1 MACAQGFDAQLAI
14 NGQAMEFISIRDL
27 TVRELVDNGDLA
39 IRGVLDHAKERVTL
53 GRLQIGFEVTMNP
66 SPAEL
71 DVLFPLAG
79 FSESPTDT
87 FTIGDSY
94 TTFTSI
100 IDRVTKV
107 HTYTSC
113 KIGRMIFS
121 GQRGTQPIRLTMQIL
136 GTGFSEG
143 NSGSFS
149 ATAIDTD
156 IAYAF
161 HEGTLTARSASTA
174 FDRFQL
180 TIDPHLQV
188 QWNNSSTPT
197 EICPTNRTITLA
209 VSTPYTSSESTLFT
223 TPLSAAAG
231 AAGTLAWSR
240 SGQSTSFAFA
250 NLKEIARPPS
260 IPGKTEIRLPV
271 LWRAYK
277 SGSTAALI
285 VTHDA
290 TA

>member
-1 MACAQGFDAQLAI
+1 MTCAQGYASQLAI
-14 NGQAMEFISIRDL
+14 NGQAMEFLRIRDL
-27 TVRELVDNGDLA
+27 TVRELVDNGDFA
-39 IRGVLDHAKERVTL
+39 IRGILDHVKERVTL
-53 GRLQIGFEVTMNP
+53 GRLHIGFEVTMNP

-71 DVLFPLAG
+71 DVLLPLMG

-87 FTIGDSY
+87 FTDTDTIS
-94 TTFTSI
+94 TFTSI

-113 KIGRMIFS
+113 KIGRATFF
-121 GQRGTQPIRLTMQIL
+121 GQRGSQPIGLTMQIL

-143 NSGSFS
+143 ASGSFS

-156 IAYAF
+156 ICYAF
-161 HEGTLTARSASTA
+161 HEGTLTLRSSSRA
-174 FDRFQL
+174 FDRFRW
-180 TIDPHLQV
+180 TRDNHLQV

-197 EICPTNRTITLA
+197 EICATQRTNTLS
-209 VSTPYTSSESTLFT
+209 VSTPYTSSESDLFT

-240 SGQSTSFAFA
+240 GGQSTSVAFA
-250 NLKEIARPPS
+250 NLKEIAAPPP
-260 IPGKTEIRLPV
+260 IPGKQEIRLPV
-271 LWRAYK
+271 NLRAYK
-277 SGSTAALI
+277 SGSTAAVI